1 MRLTKDDRQML
12 AERFGETW
20 SDKKMVDYC
29 VGKTSA
35 YVELN
40 DGSVLTIDK
49 PRIETE
55 FWFGEHGFDFDE
67 KQELCHRLSKD
78 EAYFFAENMNR
89 CEASRKLKKIADDYE
104 AWAAP
109 MYSGSDSIV
118 CLRFHRS
125 WEDDKQGRMLDDDER
140 AAVTAMLQDEC
151 DKFGKRLTSYLKRY
165 GLSKCRFST
174 YWADR

>member
-1 MRLTKDDRQML
+1 MIQWYYQAKGETPKGGDTMSLTKDDKQML
-12 AERFGETW
+12 ADRFGEVW

-29 VGKTSA
+29 VRKTSA

-78 EAYFFAENMNR
+78 EAYFYAENMNR
-89 CEASRKLKKIADDYE
+89 CEAS
-104 AWAAP
+104 
-109 MYSGSDSIV
+109 
-118 CLRFHRS
+118 
-125 WEDDKQGRMLDDDER
+125 
-140 AAVTAMLQDEC
+140 
-151 DKFGKRLTSYLKRY
+151 
-165 GLSKCRFST
+165 
-174 YWADR
+174 